1 MARTLN
7 LAVHTVRRE
16 AFVEAAQRLMQA
28 KGWEQVSI
36 QDVLD
41 DVEAS
46 RGAFYHYFDSKQA
59 LLEAVISRM
68 VDAGLAEAA
77 PVVADH
83 SLPAPEKLRR
93 VFRAIG
99 RWKTEQKALVLA
111 LLEVWLSDHNAIVR
125 EHFRRGM
132 VGRMADLFEP
142 IVEQGIREGQ
152 FHVESG
158 PETARVIVML
168 LQGLQESATELFLA
182 RQAGRIELA
191 EVERSFATYSDA
203 FERILGA
210 RAGSIGLV
218 DQAVLRAWFR

>member
-7 LAVHTVRRE
+7 LAVHTGRRE
-16 AFVEAAQRLMQA
+16 AFVVAAERLMQA
-28 KGWEQVSI
+28 KGWEQVGM
-36 QDVLD
+36 QEVLGE
-41 DVEAS
+41 VEAS
-46 RGAFYHYFDSKQA
+46 RGAFYHYFDSKRA

-68 VDAGLAEAA
+68 VDAGLGEAA
-77 PVVADH
+77 PVVADA
-83 SLPAPEKLRR
+83 SLSAPEKLQH
-93 VFRAIG
+93 VFGAIA

-132 VGRMADLFEP
+132 VGRMADMLEP
-142 IVEQGIREGQ
+142 IVEQGIREGE
-152 FHVESG
+152 FHVQSA

-168 LQGLQESATELFLA
+168 LLGLQELATELFLA
-182 RQAGRIELA
+182 RQAGRIQLA
-191 EVERSFATYSDA
+191 QVERSFATFSEA

-218 DQAVLRAWFR
+218 DQAVLRAWF